1 MIKLCPVAVAVAVP
15 FIGTCYATLRYSRS
29 TATGLLRYCYTAT
42 LRNMG

>member
-15 FIGTCYATLRYSRS
+15 SIGTCYATLSRS